1 MTTAPIHFRDL
12 KISAALCDVAAEL
25 GYKSLTPI
33 QAQSIPVLLEGRD
46 VIGKSQTGSGKTAA
60 FAIPILQAIL
70 PIRHRVQALILCPTR
85 ELCAQVAL
93 DIRKLGRKQP
103 DLRVLTL
110 AGGQPARPQ
119 VESLKRGA
127 HIVIG
132 TPGRTLDHLRR
143 GSLDLSKLS
152 TLVLD
157 EADRMLDMGFQEEV
171 EGILAHAP
179 SDCQTVLFSATFP
192 ESIDALSARYQHDPV
207 RVTIE
212 EIQSKAPDI
221 RQEYVEVALADK
233 VAALIAL
240 LSNDQISSA
249 VVFCNMKAVT
259 EEVATA
265 LNESGLRAT
274 ALNGNLE
281 QYERDQVMVKFR
293 NGSTPVLVATD
304 LAARG
309 IDVAD
314 LDAVINFDLPYKAD
328 TYVHRIGRTGRAGKR
343 GIAVSIATSRE
354 ILKLK
359 DIEEYTGQ
367 QIAKVALP
375 TTSPAQRPSTRGA
388 PKKVEMQTLRLSGG
402 RKEKLRPGDIL
413 GALTG
418 ETGGAKGSEIGKI
431 EIHDHF
437 SYVAVAKGIAPA
449 IYKRI
454 QNGQIKGRKFHVE
467 WVR

>member
-1 MTTAPIHFRDL
+1 
-12 KISAALCDVAAEL
+12 
-25 GYKSLTPI
+25 
-33 QAQSIPVLLEGRD
+33 
-46 VIGKSQTGSGKTAA
+46 
-60 FAIPILQAIL
+60 
-70 PIRHRVQALILCPTR
+70 
-85 ELCAQVAL
+85 
-93 DIRKLGRKQP
+93 
-103 DLRVLTL
+103 
-110 AGGQPARPQ
+110 
-119 VESLKRGA
+119 
-127 HIVIG
+127 
-132 TPGRTLDHLRR
+132 
-143 GSLDLSKLS
+143 
-152 TLVLD
+152 
-157 EADRMLDMGFQEEV
+157 
-171 EGILAHAP
+171 
-179 SDCQTVLFSATFP
+179 
-192 ESIDALSARYQHDPV
+192 
-207 RVTIE
+207 
-212 EIQSKAPDI
+212 
-221 RQEYVEVALADK
+221 
-233 VAALIAL
+233 
-240 LSNDQISSA
+240 
-249 VVFCNMKAVT
+249 MKAVT

-309 IDVAD
+309 IDVAN

-343 GIAVSIATSRE
+343 GVAVSIATSRE

-367 QIAKVALP
+367 QISKVALP
-375 TTSPAQRPSTRGA
+375 TTSPAQRPSGV
-388 PKKVEMQTLRLSGG
+388 PKKAEMQTLRLSGG